1 MKVNNTPRRLPVYG
15 LITGLLFLLSSI
27 NLSAQSLPYANT
39 QNFWDKVQ
47 FGGGLGL
54 GFGDGYFNG
63 TISPSA
69 IYNFNRYAALGTAL
83 NFTYAKEKNFYES
96 YIVGFSLLAIFRP
109 IPEIQ
114 ISVEPQQSYVNRN
127 FDSRTEFADQKYW
140 VGALFTGI
148 GFNTGNVT
156 IGIQYDLLYDP
167 GRSVY
172 GSSWFPFVRVF
183 F

>member
-1 MKVNNTPRRLPVYG
+1 LKANIKQLRLHTQG
-15 LITGLLFLLSSI
+15 ILTGLFVLILAS
-27 NLSAQSLPYANT
+27 NLSAQSLPYAST
-39 QNFWDKVQ
+39 QNFWDRVQ
-47 FGGGLGL
+47 FGGALGL

-63 TISPSA
+63 TLAPSA

-96 YIVGFSLLAIFRP
+96 YVVGFSLLGIFRP

-114 ISVEPQQSYVNRN
+114 ISVEPQQSFVNRN
-127 FDSRTEFADQKYW
+127 FDSRTELADQNYW
-140 VGALFTGI
+140 VGALYTGI

-167 GRSVY
+167 ARSIY
-172 GSSWFPFVRVF
+172 GTQWFPFVRVF